1 MQVGV
6 GITGGLQMRRHFF
19 RRQGAAARREGGVG
33 LDQLLVE
40 GAEGGLIGA
49 QIGRCHRGLRQK
61 HRCDRPKSV
70 HCAPVMI
77 RRARKI
83 RAPSLASAALII
95 PKFRHS
101 KTPDFATLGAQA
113 ASLGSRGDD
122 KRELPMQTHQARHF
136 VTAIAASALSLGG
149 CATKDYVNEHV
160 AAVDAK
166 VQATQSQVDQHQTH
180 LSQLDQTTKE
190 ALDRA
195 TAAGKLAEGKFLYS
209 MVLSDDSVKFPVDS
223 AKLSPEAQER
233 LTDFADKLKDDNR
246 NVYLEIQGHTD
257 ARGPDTI
264 NERLGEERA
273 EAVRLFMNQH
283 GVPLNRMSTI
293 SYGKQDPVAD
303 NKTRTGRAQNRRVV
317 MVVMS

>member
-1 MQVGV
+1 MYT
-6 GITGGLQMRRHFF
+6 I
-19 RRQGAAARREGGVG
+19 
-33 LDQLLVE
+33 
-40 GAEGGLIGA
+40 
-49 QIGRCHRGLRQK
+49 K
-61 HRCDRPKSV
+61 P
-70 HCAPVMI
+70 
-77 RRARKI
+77 
-83 RAPSLASAALII
+83 ALI
-95 PKFRHS
+95 
-101 KTPDFATLGAQA
+101 A
-113 ASLGSRGDD
+113 
-122 KRELPMQTHQARHF
+122 
-136 VTAIAASALSLGG
+136 TAIAVSAISLGG

-166 VQATQSQVDQHQTH
+166 VQTTQGQVDQHQTH
-180 LSQLDQTTKE
+180 LAQLDQTTKE

-223 AKLSPEAQER
+223 SKLSPEAQER
-233 LTDFADKLKDDNR
+233 LTAFADKLKNDNR

-257 ARGPDTI
+257 ARGPDAI
-264 NERLGEERA
+264 NTQLGEKRA